1 MRQYEL
7 TAIVGTE
14 NDETELGKKGIDDTI
29 KKVQAQ
35 VIREEDSGIRD
46 LAYEVKKRD
55 KGHYYYW
62 ELELEPQQVQLLDEE
77 LRLLNPV
84 LKHLLIKKEE

>member
-14 NDETELGKKGIDDTI
+14 NDETELGKQGIGEKI

-35 VIREEDSGIRD
+35 VVKEEDQGVRD

-55 KGHYYYW
+55 KGHYFYW
-62 ELELEPQQVQLLDEE
+62 ELEMEPQQVQSLDEE

>member
-14 NDETELGKKGIDDTI
+14 NDETEMGKQGIDEKI
-29 KKVQAQ
+29 KKVQAK
-35 VIREEDSGIRD
+35 VLTEEDLKIRD
-46 LAYEVKKRD
+46 LAYTVKKRN

-62 ELELEPQQVQLLDEE
+62 ELELEPQQVQDLDEE

-84 LKHLLIKKEE
+84 LKHLLIKKDD